1 MKRLLTRFLLL
12 ALVLVPSLLSA
23 QTIARTLSWQQPGDT
38 LANIQAYTY
47 TAQVDTATATILTPN
62 CVSGIP
68 ATNPVT
74 CSAPIVFVAGA
85 HTITLTAI
93 NGFGS
98 ATASLSGAPPSGPVS
113 MTVVVKVTI
122 P

>member
-1 MKRLLTRFLLL
+1 MMKKI
-12 ALVLVPSLLSA
+12 LLSTLFILMAAAAEA
-23 QTIARTLSWQQPGDT
+23 QTITRTLSWQQPGDT
-38 LANIQAYTY
+38 LANIQSYTY
-47 TAQVDTATATILTPN
+47 TAQVDAAAAVFLVTA

-74 CSAPIVFVAGA
+74 CSAPIVFAAGA

-98 ATASLSGAPPSGPVS
+98 AVSTISGAPPSGPLS